1 MTAVLLGSC
10 TKSDTVDSGTESR
23 MVDHGTE
30 WGSVDSGT
38 EWGTVYTNT
47 VSGADSYVQQVVYMK
62 SVQLV
67 GF

>member
-1 MTAVLLGSC
+1 
-10 TKSDTVDSGTESR
+10 

-47 VSGADSYVQQVVYMK
+47 ESGAESYVQQVVYMM

-67 GF
+67 GFWAV

>member
-1 MTAVLLGSC
+1 
-10 TKSDTVDSGTESR
+10 

-67 GF
+67 GFWAV